1 MTRRTAY
8 IISALAIICGLTYSA
23 IDMYRMANNP
33 TSQTLRAN
41 GINPWTGGSL
51 D

>member
-8 IISALAIICGLTYSA
+8 ILSAIAIICGLTYSA
-23 IDMYRMANNP
+23 IDMYRMANDS
-33 TSQTLRAN
+33 TSKVLRAN
-41 GINPWTGGSL
+41 GINPWTGSN

>member
-23 IDMYRMANNP
+23 IDMYRMASNE
-33 TSQTLRAN
+33 TSQTLRACAKAA
-41 GINPWTGGSL
+41 P
-51 D
+51 